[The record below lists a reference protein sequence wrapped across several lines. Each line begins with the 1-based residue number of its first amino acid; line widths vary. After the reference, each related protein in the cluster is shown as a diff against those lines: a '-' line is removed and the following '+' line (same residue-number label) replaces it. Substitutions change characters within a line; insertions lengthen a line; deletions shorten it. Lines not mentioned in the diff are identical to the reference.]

1 MNKAVV
7 NLILLLQNFA
17 TRKNF
22 LNKLCYHF
30 TTNSKLEGWR
40 FPALLSHTQQT
51 RKKIKMKNRHLFIL
65 TCLSSFLLI
74 SPVLSG
80 CDRVNSFVQQFQS
93 TGIAK
98 LSEPALKELS
108 ESITV
113 RVTTHKSGGGS
124 GTLIHKD
131 GSSYTVLTNA
141 HVLGEDEAP
150 YRIETPDKKTY
161 SASVVE
167 NVKFSDNDL
176 VLLEFVSDANYETA
190 NFPNLNN
197 INANKY
203 VNIGEKVYATGFAS
217 DDEGKVNFTTGI
229 LEFFPPKKITNGYR
243 IGYTNPIK
251 KGMSGGPILNQWGEL
266 IGLNSRHSYPTFGD
280 PFVFQDGTRPSEK
293 ERKKMVPLSWGM
305 PIEILAETASK
316 FVNPPSQTLT
326 GLPSEI
332 ERKAKQITVRIER
345 QVGGGSGVI
354 IASHKAEK
362 ENKYT
367 CYVLTA
373 SHIPIKTEQDYTI
386 IAPDNQRYTIKP
398 GTEKKSEGLDFAV
411 VSFTS
416 ETNYSVATLG
426 NYELKDNSYIFV
438 FGWPVSKNYR
448 KPSSLLTAG
457 WFLSPEKARIYDAK
471 DAFSLQEGYELTYT
485 NMTQGGMSGGPVFDT
500 QERVIGIHGKTETQD
515 GVNIGY
521 SLGIPSKTILSLIN
535 NLGVQ
540 KKWLSVETSA
550 PEFPTKE
557 VDNILQMSRTIVEP
571 SSEAKE
577 EDWINYGNQLWRVA
591 QNPDEHSKAID
602 AFIKAIEINPNSY
615 IARYAAGLAAK
626 AKRDYR
632 LANIA
637 FSKAVDIKPDLY
649 AAWRQ
654 KGDTHYSLREYQDA
668 LNAYEKA
675 IEEAEKQNE
684 EDFVLYLWKGV
695 VLYELKRY
703 PQAINAYTKSIEL
716 KPHPYTYDNRG
727 LVYSAKGENDNALKN
742 YNEAT
747 RLKPDYAI
755 AYSNKGDVYDKKKD
769 YDNALKN
776 YNKAIE
782 LGYKNANIYRKIGN
796 IYYGDGKKDYDKALE
811 NYNKAINLGYK
822 DANIYIFLG
831 YIYSNEKQDYKK
843 ALDNYKEALKL
854 DGKNAN
860 IYLYM
865 GNVYKEQ
872 GKNQEAVE
880 NYDAA
885 INLDP
890 KNAYAYNNK
899 GLARENMKD
908 IDAAIADFQK
918 ASEHC
923 GKGTLSCEDPRNN
936 LKRLENKI
944 E

>member
-1 MNKAVV
+1 
-7 NLILLLQNFA
+7 
-17 TRKNF
+17 
-22 LNKLCYHF
+22 
-30 TTNSKLEGWR
+30 
-40 FPALLSHTQQT
+40 
-51 RKKIKMKNRHLFIL
+51 MKNRHLFIL

-124 GTLIHKD
+124 GTLIRKD
-131 GSSYTVLTNA
+131 GSRYTVLTNA

-190 NFPNLNN
+190 IFPNLNN

-217 DDEGKVNFTTGI
+217 EDEGKVNFTTGI
-229 LEFFPPKKITNGYR
+229 LELFPPKNFTNGYR

-266 IGLNSRHSYPTFGD
+266 IGLNSRHPYPTFGD

-305 PIEILAETASK
+305 PIEILAQTASK

-345 QVGGGSGVI
+345 KVGGGSGVI
-354 IASHKAEK
+354 IANHKAEK

-367 CYVLTA
+367 YYVLTA
-373 SHIPIKTEQDYTI
+373 AHVLKKTEQDYTI

-398 GTEKKSEGLDFAV
+398 GTEKKLEGLDFAV

-416 ETNYSVATLG
+416 EINYSVATLG

-457 WFLSPEKARIYDAK
+457 WFLSPEKSRIYNAK
-471 DAFSLQEGYELTYT
+471 DVFSLQDGYELTYT

-500 QERVIGIHGKTETQD
+500 QGQVIGIHGQTEAEN

-521 SLGIPSKTILSLIN
+521 SLGIPTKTILSLIN

-540 KKWLSVETSA
+540 KEWLTVETSV
-550 PEFPTKE
+550 PKFPTKE

-577 EDWINYGNQLWRVA
+577 EDWINYGNQSWRFG
-591 QNPDEHSKAID
+591 NYSGAID
-602 AFIKAIEINPNSY
+602 AFNTVIRINPKSY
-615 IARYAAGLAAK
+615 LAWYVGGLAAS
-626 AKRDYR
+626 AQGNYEGAVRC
-632 LANIA
+632 
-637 FSKAVDIKPDLY
+637 FSNAVEYKPDFY

-654 KGDTHYSLREYQDA
+654 KGDAHNSLGEYKDA

-675 IEEAEKQNE
+675 TAEEAEKQNQK
-684 EDFVLYLWKGV
+684 DFALYWRKGV
-695 VLYELKRY
+695 ALDNLKRY
-703 PQAINAYTKSIEL
+703 PEAIIAYTKSIEIQ
-716 KPHPYTYDNRG
+716 PHPYAYHNRG
-727 LVYSAKGENDNALKN
+727 IAYYKKGEKNNALKN
-742 YNEAT
+742 YDEAI
-747 RLKPDYAI
+747 RLKPDYANS
-755 AYSNKGDVYDKKKD
+755 YFGKGKVYDDRGDKGDKK
-769 YDNALKN
+769 NALEN
-776 YNKAIE
+776 YKKAIE
-782 LGYKNANIYRKIGN
+782 FGYTTANIYVSVGDIYYYDKELKDDDKALSNYNDAVRLGYKNANTYRSMGY
-796 IYYGDGKKDYDKALE
+796 IYYNKGD
-811 NYNKAINLGYK
+811 YNKAIE
-822 DANIYIFLG
+822 
-831 YIYSNEKQDYKK
+831 SYKK
-843 ALDNYKEALKL
+843 VIDLDS
-854 DGKNAN
+854 KNAN
-860 IYLYM
+860 VYVNM
-865 GNVYKEQ
+865 GNAYKEQ
-872 GKNQEAVE
+872 GNNQKAVE
-880 NYDAA
+880 TYDEA
-885 INLDP
+885 INLDQ
-890 KNAYAYNNK
+890 KNAYAYNNR

-908 IDAAIADFQK
+908 IDAAIDDFK
-918 ASEHC
+918 IASEYC
-923 GKGTLSCEDPRNN
+923 GKGTLSCEYPRNN